1 MFSKRDHFS
10 DASQGCMETQID
22 LNTALGNK
30 LLEGAQRL
38 ADLNARVAQ
47 RSLHDTE
54 IMLREGLR
62 ANSAQEFADM
72 ASTQAKSSSR
82 KAASY
87 ACNIAGIAVGTQS
100 ELIGLLGVQ
109 LAETNTEV
117 AELVADVSRSAP
129 GGYSRFIPV
138 MRMGFDHANA
148 GFERVTQ
155 ASRQVLDTLETNF
168 IAAARQFDQAVRQA
182 ARAG

>member
-10 DASQGCMETQID
+10 DASQGSMETQID

-30 LLEGAQRL
+30 LLEGAQRF

-54 IMLREGLR
+54 ALLREGLWIS
-62 ANSAQEFADM
+62 SAEDFADM
-72 ASTQAKSSSR
+72 ATNQAKATSR

-87 ACNIAGIAVGTQS
+87 ACNVAGIAVGTQS

-109 LAETNTEV
+109 ITETNTEV
-117 AELVADVSRSAP
+117 AELMVDVSRSAP
-129 GGYSRFIPV
+129 GGYGHFIPA
-138 MRMGFDHANA
+138 MRLSFDHANV

-168 IAAARQFDQAVRQA
+168 IAAARQFDQSVRHS

>member
-10 DASQGCMETQID
+10 DASQGAIETQID
-22 LNTALGNK
+22 LNAALGHK
-30 LLEGAQRL
+30 LLEGVQRF

-54 IMLREGLR
+54 ELLREALW
-62 ANSAQEFADM
+62 ADSAQDFADM
-72 ASTQAKSSSR
+72 ATNQAKVNSR

-87 ACNIAGIAVGTQS
+87 ACNVAGIAVGTQS
-100 ELIGLLGVQ
+100 ELVGLLGVQ
-109 LAETNTEV
+109 ITETNTEV
-117 AELVADVSRSAP
+117 AELMADVSRSAP
-129 GGYSRFIPV
+129 GGYNRLIPV
-138 MRMGFDHANA
+138 MRLSFDHANA

-168 IAAARQFDQAVRQA
+168 IAAARQFDQSVRHS

>member
-10 DASQGCMETQID
+10 DASQGCMETQVD
-22 LNTALGNK
+22 LHTAMGHK
-30 LLEGAQRL
+30 LLEGAQRF

-47 RSLHDTE
+47 RSLHETE
-54 IMLREGLR
+54 EMLRVGLW
-62 ANSAQEFADM
+62 ANSAQDFADM
-72 ASTQAKSSSR
+72 ATNQAKATSR

-87 ACNIAGIAVGTQS
+87 ACNVAGIAVGTQS

-109 LAETNTEV
+109 ITETNTEV
-117 AELVADVSRSAP
+117 VELMADVSRSNP
-129 GGYSRFIPV
+129 GAYGRLIPM
-138 MRMGFDHANA
+138 MRLSFDHANA
-148 GFERVTQ
+148 GFERVTH

-168 IAAARQFDQAVRQA
+168 IAAARQFDQSFRSV

>member
-22 LNTALGNK
+22 LNTVLGSK
-30 LLEGAQRL
+30 LLEGAQRF

-47 RSLHDTE
+47 RSLHDAEEMLLASLWVSSTE
-54 IMLREGLR
+54 
-62 ANSAQEFADM
+62 EFADI
-72 ASTQAKSSSR
+72 ATTQAKTSSR

-87 ACNIAGIAVGTQS
+87 ACNVAGITVGTQS
-100 ELIGLLGVQ
+100 ELLGLLGVQ
-109 LAETNTEV
+109 ITETNTEV

-129 GGYSRFIPV
+129 GGYVRFIPF
-138 MRMGFDHANA
+138 MRLGFDHANA

-155 ASRQVLDTLETNF
+155 ASRQVLDSLETSF
-168 IAAARQFDQAVRQA
+168 IAAARQFDQSVRQA
-182 ARAG
+182 AYAR